1 MDRRKNPRDPSTS
14 RSRVWVWKR
23 RGGAALRKTESGK
36 PKDRLRCTL
45 GLFKTVWM
53 IGCPEKQQSRSF
65 DSSSDA
71 SFLGLVQDG
80 TFMRIEIGDSGYS
93 NPTTAIIQ
101 PTTLFTSKKAV
112 DVPE

>member
-45 GLFKTVWM
+45 GLFKTFWM

-65 DSSSDA
+65 DSSSVA
-71 SFLGLVQDG
+71 SFLRTRSGWHIHED
-80 TFMRIEIGDSGYS
+80 RDSRFG
-93 NPTTAIIQ
+93 IQ
-101 PTTLFTSKKAV
+101 QSYNRFSVFLLTSLPLGASLG
-112 DVPE
+112 